1 MRISYQTTS
10 YSHITH
16 IYILLWVLT
25 NISPRKNKIRK
36 WILWSPK
43 GCGSTNCFVT
53 FNCFFFRAHR
63 TNDLTKTNTRKGR
76 AVWVRSI
83 TLYNLLLQNIP
94 DEILTCLLSTI
105 EQHGAGKKKLD
116 ERYISA
122 CRQNIRSKPAQ
133 DRATHKPVSA
143 ARATKRTVRCICHP
157 PLKQLLL
164 NIRAVPRIVCQ
175 QSHSRWKSSLSAVRR
190 QFPRA

>member
-1 MRISYQTTS
+1 MLPDIRDLFFYYRLQNSFFLSRASDERSY
-10 YSHITH
+10 
-16 IYILLWVLT
+16 
-25 NISPRKNKIRK
+25 KNKHSKRSGRLSAFNYFIQFTVAKHSGRNIDLPPFNYWATRGRK
-36 WILWSPK
+36 
-43 GCGSTNCFVT
+43 
-53 FNCFFFRAHR
+53 
-63 TNDLTKTNTRKGR
+63 
-76 AVWVRSI
+76 
-83 TLYNLLLQNIP
+83 
-94 DEILTCLLSTI
+94 
-105 EQHGAGKKKLD
+105 KKKLD

-133 DRATHKPVSA
+133 DRAMHKPVSA